1 MVKPARNRA
10 PFYTKKWFCL
20 TGKTDRLRRQTQK
33 HALKT
38 KEPIMSGKIETRL
51 DALGITLP
59 QANAPVANYLP
70 YVRSGN
76 LVNISGQ
83 ITMENGELKFIGK
96 LGKDYGVEDGQKAA
110 RLCALNLV
118 AQLRAAIG
126 DLDKVT
132 RVVKLNAFVNS
143 APDFTDQPKVVNGA
157 SDTMVEIFG
166 DAGKHARSAVGV
178 ASLPLGVAVEIDGV
192 FEVAD

>member
-1 MVKPARNRA
+1 
-10 PFYTKKWFCL
+10 
-20 TGKTDRLRRQTQK
+20 
-33 HALKT
+33 
-38 KEPIMSGKIETRL
+38 MSGKIDARL
-51 DALGITLP
+51 SELGITLP

-96 LGKDYGVEDGQKAA
+96 LGKEYGVEEGQKAA
-110 RLCALNLV
+110 RLCALNLI
-118 AQLRAAIG
+118 AQVRAAVG

-143 APDFTDQPKVVNGA
+143 APEFTDQPKVVNGA

-166 DAGKHARSAVGV
+166 DVGKHARSAVGV

-192 FEVAD
+192 FEVAN

>member
-1 MVKPARNRA
+1 MA
-10 PFYTKKWFCL
+10 
-20 TGKTDRLRRQTQK
+20 
-33 HALKT
+33 
-38 KEPIMSGKIETRL
+38 GKI
-51 DALGITLP
+51 DAHLADLGITLP
-59 QANAPVANYLP
+59 TATAPVANYVP
-70 YVRSGN
+70 YVISGK
-76 LVNISGQ
+76 LVHISGQ

-96 LGKDYGVEDGQKAA
+96 LGAEYDVETGQKAA

-118 AQLRAAIG
+118 AQLKAAIG

-178 ASLPLGVAVEIDGV
+178 AALPLGVAVEIDGI
-192 FEVAD
+192 FEVA

>member
-1 MVKPARNRA
+1 
-10 PFYTKKWFCL
+10 
-20 TGKTDRLRRQTQK
+20 
-33 HALKT
+33 
-38 KEPIMSGKIETRL
+38 MSGKIESRL
-51 DALGITLP
+51 SELGITLP
-59 QANAPVANYLP
+59 AANAPVANYLP

-83 ITMENGELKFIGK
+83 ITMENGELKFVGK
-96 LGKDYGVEDGQKAA
+96 LGKDYGVEEGQQAA
-110 RLCALNLV
+110 RLCALNLI

-143 APDFTDQPKVVNGA
+143 DPAFTDQPKVVNGA

-166 DAGKHARSAVGV
+166 EAGKHARSAVGV

-192 FEVAD
+192 FEVA

>member
-1 MVKPARNRA
+1 MA
-10 PFYTKKWFCL
+10 
-20 TGKTDRLRRQTQK
+20 
-33 HALKT
+33 
-38 KEPIMSGKIETRL
+38 GKI
-51 DALGITLP
+51 DAQLAKLGITLP
-59 QANAPVANYLP
+59 QATAPVANYVP
-70 YVRSGN
+70 YVISGN
-76 LVNISGQ
+76 LVHVSGQ
-83 ITMENGELKFIGK
+83 ITMENGELKFVGK
-96 LGKDYGVEDGQKAA
+96 LGADYDVETGQKAA

-118 AQLRAAIG
+118 AQLKAAIG

-178 ASLPLGVAVEIDGV
+178 AALPLGVAVEIDGI
-192 FEVAD
+192 FEVAN